1 MTHILKS
8 LSSYPSESSVLLPSG
23 ESVRWM
29 PILSCGKPAFR
40 IGVLENG
47 DWAVEDK
54 AGLRHLDEQP
64 SYLYVMALLEQPATS
79 VRERLK
85 AFFSDSDI
93 GSVFPFANVVR
104 AGLDQKSEYWADLAF
119 RWLGEIPAEGR
130 ISLEDS
136 VARIADAGWASQKL
150 RQKAK
155 KELKRLG
162 HERLTAE
169 KIYDQAMSLPNDS
182 RRLLVERLVITE
194 NFPHPESSDNDNMTR
209 KRYLIPIDEELVG
222 RLTEISESK
231 QIPPEL
237 LINSWIKEKISE
249 SRTQI

>member
-1 MTHILKS
+1 MELASTLNQAKPGAKS
-8 LSSYPSESSVLLPSG
+8 NCINVEFLNIRKQPGPSESSVLLPSG

-29 PILSCGKPAFR
+29 PILWCGKPDFR
-40 IGVLENG
+40 MGVLENG

-64 SYLYVMALLEQPATS
+64 SYLYVMALLEQPAIS

-85 AFFSDSDI
+85 AFFSASDI

-119 RWLGEIPAEGR
+119 RWLGEIPEEGR

-162 HERLTAE
+162 YKWLTAE

-182 RRLLVERLVITE
+182 RRLLVERLVRTE
-194 NFPHPESSDNDNMTR
+194 NFPHPESSDNDDMTR
-209 KRYLIPIDEELVG
+209 K
-222 RLTEISESK
+222 ISDSDRRRACR
-231 QIPPEL
+231 QTYRDFR
-237 LINSWIKEKISE
+237 IKADPV
-249 SRTQI
+249 